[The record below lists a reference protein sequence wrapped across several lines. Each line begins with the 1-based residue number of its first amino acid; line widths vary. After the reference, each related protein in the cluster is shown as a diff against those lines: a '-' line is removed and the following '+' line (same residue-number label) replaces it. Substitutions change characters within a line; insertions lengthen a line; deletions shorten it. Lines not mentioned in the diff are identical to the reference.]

1 MISLKN
7 LPSSEKPY
15 EKLEMYG
22 EKVLSNSELLAILIK
37 TGTKEKTA
45 IELAQ
50 TILSIN
56 PNRKLKAVARH
67 IIRRIKKNKRNWKS
81 KGYTN

>member
-1 MISLKN
+1 MISIKD

-22 EKVLSNSELLAILIK
+22 EKILSNSELLAILIK

-56 PNRKLKAVARH
+56 PNRKFKTITIY
-67 IIRRIKKNKRNWKS
+67 IIRGTKKNKRNWKS

>member
-1 MISLKN
+1 MIPLKK

-22 EKVLSNSELLAILIK
+22 EKILSNSELLAILIK
-37 TGTKEKTA
+37 TGTKDKTA

-50 TILSIN
+50 NILSIN
-56 PNRKLKAVARH
+56 PERKHKSIARY
-67 IIRRIKKNKRNWKS
+67 IIRRIKTNKRNWKS
-81 KGYTN
+81 

>member
-1 MISLKN
+1 MISIKN

-22 EKVLSNSELLAILIK
+22 EKILSNSELLAILIK

-45 IELAQ
+45 VELAQ

-56 PNRKLKAVARH
+56 PNRKFETIARY
-67 IIRRIKKNKRNWKS
+67 IVRRA
-81 KGYTN
+81 

>member
-22 EKVLSNSELLAILIK
+22 EKILSNSELLAILIK

-50 TILSIN
+50 EILSIN
-56 PNRKLKAVARH
+56 PNRKLKTASIH
-67 IIRRIKKNKRNWKS
+67 IIRRVKKNKRDWKS